1 MMSNFFHSR
10 KLEKRFNSSFVAFIP
25 KMESLIKISDFRP
38 ISLMGSLYKIVAKIL
53 SKRISEVIDGVV
65 SDT

>member
-1 MMSNFFHSR
+1 MLSNFFHFG
-10 KLEKRFNSSFVAFIP
+10 KLKKSIYSSFIALIP
-25 KMESLIKISDFRP
+25 KTESPIDISEFRP
-38 ISLMGSLYKIVAKIL
+38 ISLVGYLYKIMAKIL